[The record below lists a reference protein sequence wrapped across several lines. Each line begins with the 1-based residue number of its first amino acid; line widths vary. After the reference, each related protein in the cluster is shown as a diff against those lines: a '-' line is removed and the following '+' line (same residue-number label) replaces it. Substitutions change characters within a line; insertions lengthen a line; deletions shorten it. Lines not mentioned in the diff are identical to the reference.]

1 MLKESLLL
9 LTNEACLNIAQ
20 ESKRFL
26 LLTDENNLQDP
37 YNYYS
42 SKLSH

>member
-20 ESKRFL
+20 ESKRL
-26 LLTDENNLQDP
+26 
-37 YNYYS
+37 Y
-42 SKLSH
+42 LSDNDS